1 MESRSPEGERPVTE
15 NRKDP
20 SSTLSNAMHV
30 KLRVNPSRPRD
41 KAKYNLVTDSG
52 QVPRGKGEKNRCE
65 RSETEPATVCRQGV
79 RAPQGVMACLLLN
92 ESASYCLWRA
102 EGLLVQRR
110 SESESE
116 MGEHSRRQ

>member
-1 MESRSPEGERPVTE
+1 MESRSLEGERPVSE
-15 NRKDP
+15 NRKSP
-20 SSTLSNAMHV
+20 SGTLSNAMHV

-52 QVPRGKGEKNRCE
+52 QVPRGKGE
-65 RSETEPATVCRQGV
+65 TEPATVCRQGV

-92 ESASYCLWRA
+92 ESASYCLWHA
-102 EGLLVQRR
+102 EGLLVRRR